1 MSRDLDAYLEEAVL
15 RIRSGSYTELLR
27 QSESLNRVKEKKIAA
42 ADKHRKLQIKNIND
56 LFEYEVLDATAR
68 YKRAYEETQ
77 ERLIVELGHEVRRL
91 KAKLQGGSSGLHAGG
106 GLVETIKATAS
117 SLGEYGARDETS
129 CLANFVH
136 GKERDRSTRRR
147 LGITPNLSPTL
158 DHLISEE
165 CMRADFLEIVQDIR
179 KRATT
184 FGKSSTKAENSA
196 TISVSH
202 DPSVLKVGTSA
213 YTVGELIVVFS
224 AISQE
229 SLSGIITTIS
239 DSDIVVRSGTG
250 ARFSFLVGQL
260 RDGRV
265 KISKDLASETTARL
279 IAEGQ
284 HASTKMSY
292 NKT

>member
-1 MSRDLDAYLEEAVL
+1 MSRDLDADLEEAVS
-15 RIRSGSYTELLR
+15 RIRAGSYSELLR

-56 LFEYEVLDATAR
+56 LYEYEVLDATAR
-68 YKRAYEETQ
+68 FKRAYEETQ

-91 KAKLQGGSSGLHAGG
+91 KAKLQGSSSGLNAGDG
-106 GLVETIKATAS
+106 VIETIKATTS

-129 CLANFVH
+129 LSNFVH

-147 LGITPNLSPTL
+147 LGTTPILPPSL
-158 DHLISEE
+158 DPLISEE

-179 KRATT
+179 KRATI
-184 FGKSSTKAENSA
+184 FGKSSSKAANSA
-196 TISVSH
+196 SISVSH
-202 DPSVLKVGTSA
+202 DPSVLKVDTCTF
-213 YTVGELIVVFS
+213 TVGELIVVFS

-250 ARFSFLVGQL
+250 ARFSFLIGQL

-265 KISKDLASETTARL
+265 TISKDLASETTARL

-284 HASTKMSY
+284 IASTLI
-292 NKT
+292 